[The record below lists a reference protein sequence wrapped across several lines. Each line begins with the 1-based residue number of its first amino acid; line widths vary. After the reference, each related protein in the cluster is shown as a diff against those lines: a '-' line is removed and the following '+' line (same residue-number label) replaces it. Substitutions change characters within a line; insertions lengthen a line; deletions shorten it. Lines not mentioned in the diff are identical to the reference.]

1 MHKFLETLVMEDTPE
16 AWDSLRKQMPW
27 NYAGKNDAEIFALGF
42 EDSEIDPN
50 DADAVRQVIEDNPE
64 GKVWME
70 MYLDGGLE
78 IGDDFV
84 PYIINCQ
91 QIVCLTKDSNPSEP
105 SAILISQEAKPKDID
120 RSAISLLVVAC
131 PRCQL
136 MFTQGDE
143 DIEFEPDNDDWIVED
158 CIACE
163 GNGEWEYEPL

>member
-1 MHKFLETLVMEDTPE
+1 MQEFLKTLVTEDTPE

-27 NYAGKNDAEIFALGF
+27 NYAGKSDAEIFSLGF

-78 IGDDFV
+78 IGEYFV
-84 PYIINCQ
+84 PFIINCQ
-91 QIVCLTKDSNPSEP
+91 QLVCLTKDSNPSEP
-105 SAILISQEAKPKDID
+105 SAILISQEAKPKDLD
-120 RSAISLLVVAC
+120 RSAISLLIVAC

-143 DIEFEPDNDDWIVED
+143 DIEFEPDDDWIVED

-163 GNGEWEYEPL
+163 GTGEWEYEAL